1 MGLVNNH
8 KICDIIIGHGME
20 PMVFWGP
27 EMDQGLMS

>member
-8 KICDIIIGHGME
+8 KICDITIGHGME

-27 EMDQGLMS
+27 EMDQGLIQ